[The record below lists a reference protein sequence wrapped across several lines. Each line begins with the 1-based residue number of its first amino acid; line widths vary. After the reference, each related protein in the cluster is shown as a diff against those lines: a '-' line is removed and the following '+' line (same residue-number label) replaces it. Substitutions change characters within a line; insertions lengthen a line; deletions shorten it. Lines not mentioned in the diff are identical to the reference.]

1 MQISLPPW
9 LDLYD
14 SSKHD
19 IITFTGN
26 NTLNGKLYSKII
38 LALEGQACKN
48 FVSCKHLHANG
59 IHLLQELV
67 QIYKPRNVPEII
79 AAKTVEFWGSMKQ
92 LLSESINLSYD
103 HFQELLEDLEDA
115 DEPIAPKA
123 AIRQFI
129 FTLGLEFESI
139 QNNFLIN
146 NLPSEWKT
154 QSWPTLLALCQDYYN
169 SIKPQTTTCH
179 IPPNVHDSSF
189 DCEAHQK
196 KIREWFMNPTKFC
209 QEIEREQCCHLG
221 KCIYHL
227 AKSHPTVK
235 CGVKIECDEILAA
248 RKKSK
253 QQNATSSTTGQLRHV
268 TEETFADAETE
279 EVPDAAIDTSGNDN
293 NEESLYYFVCLTNHY
308 HYLRLVKS
316 SCSESVTSRH
326 PIRYPIIAHSSAN
339 FHMFRDAKF
348 LQLLLQQMV

>member
-1 MQISLPPW
+1 
-9 LDLYD
+9 LY
-14 SSKHD
+14 
-19 IITFTGN
+19 
-26 NTLNGKLYSKII
+26 
-38 LALEGQACKN
+38 
-48 FVSCKHLHANG
+48 
-59 IHLLQELV
+59 
-67 QIYKPRNVPEII
+67 
-79 AAKTVEFWGSMKQ
+79 
-92 LLSESINLSYD
+92 YD
-103 HFQELLEDLEDA
+103 RFQKLLEDLEDA

-123 AIRQFI
+123 AIRQFT
-129 FTLGLEFESI
+129 FSLGLEFESI